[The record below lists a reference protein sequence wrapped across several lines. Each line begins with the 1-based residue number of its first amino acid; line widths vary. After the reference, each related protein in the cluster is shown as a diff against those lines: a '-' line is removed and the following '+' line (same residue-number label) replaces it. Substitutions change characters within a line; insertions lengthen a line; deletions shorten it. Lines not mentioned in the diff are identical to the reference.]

1 MAVTVLGKSA
11 LVHGMKQIGINE
23 YFPPLPKVD
32 LLLYRASGPSTP
44 AAMALHEYLAHYL
57 SGQNGV
63 PVPGAKASADPK
75 AKEAKPAV
83 AIVLHNALGGNESRP
98 AA

>member
-1 MAVTVLGKSA
+1 
-11 LVHGMKQIGINE
+11 MKQIGINE

-32 LLLYRASGPSTP
+32 LLLYRSPGQATS

-57 SGQNGV
+57 GV
-63 PVPGAKASADPK
+63 FSDARAALEAGTEQFRPAPAP
-75 AKEAKPAV
+75 AKPALRPS
-83 AIVLHNALGGNESRP
+83 AALEEARP